1 MADYF
6 ANDPSPGGAS
16 QGSDYFSSD
25 PVPGSNLEV
34 VTPEL
39 TTDQGTS
46 LIPVEGGDF
55 FDLLSSYASR
65 LGVAN
70 LPLESQAKMFE
81 KEGSDSPPITTNEK
95 LNKTIELFAKENNRI
110 ENVLQD
116 KFGARY
122 GGSDKVGDISLSVR
136 DGLARRNK
144 FADRLAY
151 FKRIYPQGKYYR
163 TDVGGGKTEELYQL
177 TQDGDIFRVDPN
189 GGFSDFKGDF
199 GDFLG
204 TVGTFSTAGAIAGS
218 FWKPFLGTAGGSLV
232 GQMIDDY
239 LTGEDVN
246 YENGRE
252 FFGDVLSGDKVKLAV
267 FEGAVNSVLPGMG
280 KYLVSKIEG
289 TGGVP
294 FGFATKKTASE
305 ALQAQKFAQRSGLPL
320 LSIAQL
326 TDNQIVKKLTNQ
338 LMGTSDLISKKM
350 TKQNLKLYNKLKTEV
365 EKDYN
370 NVSQA
375 ELVNYLA
382 LSKKKL
388 LDDTVEVIKQ
398 ADPESQLGNISFD
411 ELVKDVGKFK
421 EGYDTLIEKTYTLAM
436 QTAKKDK
443 VVFNLKDIQ
452 ETAGTVLAGVQGK
465 MAKPDKTGKNVYQ
478 RLGGEL
484 QGEIKNLLTQLR
496 AMDPEVGTIAV
507 EKFGKKRVFD
517 SLKQMLTVRNKLSE
531 IAGETGDRNAIE
543 MIKAIDNT
551 LEKPMSGGT
560 NFMKYL
566 KEAKQLTKDKNDI
579 VNFTSLSSLFD
590 KRAGLNVDKTMQS
603 IFEGKTNAQDIN
615 LLAKFMQ
622 VAEGVNDKSSK
633 QLIQK
638 TTGKVMKDL
647 QDGFVQYILNSGEKA
662 GKTLFDL
669 KVNKPD
675 LYNKLVP
682 HAPTRK
688 ALEDLS
694 LKASQLQNSG
704 AQQALKQAMENS
716 ENAFALLSNSTAK
729 EVSDMVA
736 SKGGINSPFAND
748 LRRAIIN
755 KVMTKSGIAEQAEG
769 SGTIVIN
776 SAMFSKNMTDLTEG
790 LGEFQSFKSLFPPK
804 YVKALTDRRLYSFFI
819 TGGTKDAGA
828 SIATGA
834 VVGQLRQGKPIE
846 FGKTMLV
853 SNVLSSILAKPP
865 SVVQL
870 QKVHD
875 KFNAYQRRD
884 KVFSGLTAMLTS
896 LEREL
901 GIGLPLSPE
910 TGKQET
916 IEEEVE
922 RTGET
927 PVRGDQVSQNT
938 TMSNTITPNTLNL
951 NLPEVSGGG
960 SSSSPPLKTNY
971 ASLFPFDTT
980 GGAIQSRAGIGG
992 LA

>member
-6 ANDPSPGGAS
+6 ANDPSPGGATE
-16 QGSDYFSSD
+16 GSDYFASD
-25 PVPGSNLEV
+25 PVPGSNLET

-46 LIPVEGGDF
+46 LIPVEGGNF
-55 FDLLSSYASR
+55 FDLVSSYASR
-65 LGVAN
+65 LGIAN
-70 LPLESQAKMFE
+70 MPLESQAKMFE
-81 KEGSDSPPITTNEK
+81 QQGEDSPVVSTSEQ

-116 KFGARY
+116 KFGGRY
-122 GGSDKVGDISLSVR
+122 AGVDKVGDISFSVR

-144 FADRLAY
+144 FSDRMAY
-151 FKRIYPQGKYYR
+151 FKRLYPQGKYYR

-199 GDFLG
+199 ADFLG
-204 TVGTFSTAGAIAGS
+204 TVGTASTAGAIAGS
-218 FWKPFLGTAGGSLV
+218 FFSPFLGTAGGSLL
-232 GQMIDDY
+232 GQMVDDY

-246 YENGRE
+246 YEDGRK
-252 FFGDVLSGDKVKLAV
+252 FWGDILSGDKIGLAA
-267 FEGAVNSVLPGMG
+267 FEGAVNKALPGMG
-280 KYLVSKIEG
+280 RYFINKIEG

-294 FGFATKKTASE
+294 FDFATKKTAAE
-305 ALQAQKFAQRSGLPL
+305 ALQAQQFASKAGLPL

-326 TDNQIVKKLTNQ
+326 TDNQIIKKLTNQ

-350 TKQNLKLYNKLKTEV
+350 TKQNLKLYDKLKTEV
-365 EKDYN
+365 DKGYD

-375 ELVNYLA
+375 SIVNFLSLA
-382 LSKKKL
+382 KKKL

-398 ADPESQLGNISFD
+398 ADPESQLGNVSFE

-421 EGYDTLIEKTYTLAM
+421 EGYDALIDKTYTLAM

-507 EKFGKKRVFD
+507 EKFNKKRVFD

-551 LEKPMSGGT
+551 LETPMSGGT

-590 KRAGLNVDKTMQS
+590 KRAGLNIDKTMAS

-694 LKASQLQNSG
+694 LKASQLQSSG
-704 AQQALKQAMENS
+704 AQKALTQAMDNA
-716 ENAFALLSNSTAK
+716 ENAFSLLANSTGK
-729 EVSDMVA
+729 EIKDIVSQ
-736 SKGGINSPFAND
+736 KGGINSPFAND
-748 LRRAIIN
+748 LRRAVIKKI
-755 KVMTKSGIAEQAEG
+755 MTKSGIAQQAEG
-769 SGTIVIN
+769 SGTIVLN
-776 SAMFSKNMTDLTEG
+776 SQQFAQNIADVTEG
-790 LGEFQSFKSLFPPK
+790 VGEFQNFKSLFPPK
-804 YVKALTDRRLYSFFI
+804 YAKALSDRRLYSFFI
-819 TGGTKDAGA
+819 EGGKDPGA

-853 SNVLSSILAKPP
+853 SNVLSSILATPP

-870 QKVHD
+870 QKIHD
-875 KFNAYQRRD
+875 TFPSFGRRD
-884 KVFSGLTAMLTS
+884 KVFGALTAMLTT
-896 LEREL
+896 LERE
-901 GIGLPLSPE
+901 IGLDVPLSPE
-910 TGKQET
+910 TGAQEDLQT
-916 IEEEVE
+916 EVE
-922 RTGET
+922 RTGKSPEM
-927 PVRGDQVSQNT
+927 GDKLSQ
-938 TMSNTITPNTLNL
+938 NTITPNTSNLNL
-951 NLPEVSGGG
+951 NLPAVSGGG
-960 SSSSPPLKTNY
+960 SVGSPPSNTNF

-980 GGAIQSRAGIGG
+980 GSAISSRAGIGG
-992 LA
+992 LV

>member
-1 MADYF
+1 MEDYF
-6 ANDPSPGGAS
+6 ANDPSPGGATE
-16 QGSDYFSSD
+16 GSDYFATD
-25 PVPGSNLEV
+25 PSPGSGLKTV
-34 VTPEL
+34 APEL

-46 LIPVEGGDF
+46 LIPIEGGNF
-55 FDLLSSYASR
+55 FDLVSAYAGR
-65 LGVAN
+65 IGVAN
-70 LPLESQAKMFE
+70 LPLESQVKMFE
-81 KEGSDSPPITTNEK
+81 QQGTESPVVTTSEQ
-95 LNKTIELFAKENNRI
+95 LNKSIELFAKENNRI
-110 ENVLQD
+110 ENVLKD
-116 KFGARY
+116 KFGGRY
-122 GGSDKVGDISLSVR
+122 GGVDKVGDISFSVR

-144 FADRLAY
+144 FSDRLAY
-151 FKRIYPQGKYYR
+151 FKRLYPQGKYYR

-177 TQDGDIFRVDPN
+177 TQDGDIYRVDPN

-199 GDFLG
+199 ADFLG

-218 FWKPFLGTAGGSLV
+218 FFSPFLGTAGGSLF
-232 GQMIDDY
+232 GQMLDDY
-239 LTGEDVN
+239 FTGEDVN
-246 YENGRE
+246 YEDGRK
-252 FFGDVLSGDKVKLAV
+252 FWGDILSGDKVGLAL
-267 FEGAVNSVLPGMG
+267 FEGAVNRALPGMG
-280 KYLVSKIEG
+280 RYFVNKIEG

-294 FGFATKKTASE
+294 FDFATKKTARE
-305 ALQAQKFAQRSGLPL
+305 ALEAQKFATKANLPL

-326 TDNQIVKKLTNQ
+326 TDNQIIKKLTNQ
-338 LMGTSDLISKKM
+338 LAGTSDLITKKM
-350 TKQNLKLYNKLKTEV
+350 TKQNRALYSKLEKEV
-365 EKDYN
+365 DKGYD

-375 ELVNYLA
+375 SIVNYLA
-382 LSKKKL
+382 LAKKKL

-398 ADPESQLGNISFD
+398 ADPKSQLGNVSFD

-421 EGYDTLIEKTYTLAM
+421 EGYDALIDKTYALAM
-436 QTAKKDK
+436 QTAQKDK

-452 ETAGTVLAGVQGK
+452 DTAGTVLAGVQGK
-465 MAKPDKTGKNVYQ
+465 MARKDSTGNNVYQ

-484 QGEIKNLLTQLR
+484 QGDIKNLLTQLR

-507 EKFGKKRVFD
+507 EKFNKKRVYD
-517 SLKQMLTVRNKLSE
+517 SLKQMLTVRNKLQE

-551 LEKPMSGGT
+551 LEKPLSGGT

-590 KRAGLNVDKTMQS
+590 KRAGLNIDKTMAS

-622 VAEGVNDKSSK
+622 VAEGINDKSSK
-633 QLIQK
+633 QMIQ
-638 TTGKVMKDL
+638 TTTNKVMKNL

-704 AQQALKQAMENS
+704 AQKALAQAMENA
-716 ENAFALLSNSTAK
+716 ENAFTMLAGSTAK
-729 EVSDMVA
+729 EINQMVA
-736 SKGGINSPFAND
+736 QKGGVNGAFAND
-748 LRRAIIN
+748 LRRAIIK

-769 SGTIVIN
+769 TGELVLNTP
-776 SAMFSKNMTDLTEG
+776 MFSKNMTDLTKG
-790 LGEFQSFKSLFPPK
+790 LGEFQNFKSLFPPK
-804 YVKALTDRRLYSFFI
+804 YVKAITDRRLYSFFI
-819 TGGTKDAGA
+819 TGGTKADPGA

-846 FGKTMLV
+846 FAKTMFI
-853 SNVLSSILAKPP
+853 SNVLSSILATPP

-870 QKVHD
+870 QKIHD
-875 KFNAYQRRD
+875 TFPTFGRRD
-884 KVFSGLTAMLTS
+884 KVFGALTAMLTT
-896 LEREL
+896 LEREI
-901 GIGLPLSPE
+901 GINIPLSPE
-910 TGKQET
+910 TGAQEDLQT
-916 IEEEVE
+916 EVE
-922 RTGET
+922 RTRKSPEM
-927 PVRGDQVSQNT
+927 GDQVSV
-938 TMSNTITPNTLNL
+938 NTITPNTANL
-951 NLPEVSGGG
+951 ILSLPKVSGGG
-960 SSSSPPLKTNY
+960 NVNPPNNQQY

-980 GGAIQSRAGIGG
+980 GTAIANRAGIMG
-992 LA
+992 LT